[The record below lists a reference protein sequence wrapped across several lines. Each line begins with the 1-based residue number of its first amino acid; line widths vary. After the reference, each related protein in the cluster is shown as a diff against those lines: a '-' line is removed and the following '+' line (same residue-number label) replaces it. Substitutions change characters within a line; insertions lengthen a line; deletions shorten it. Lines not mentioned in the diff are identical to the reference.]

1 MIDRFTVNGRYPF
14 EIVQDSFTIW
24 GQSFVK
30 CKIQQIE
37 LCIEYYEKRG
47 LHPER
52 KLLKKNLKRLQNF
65 KDQYPE
71 EFL

>member
-1 MIDRFTVNGRYPF
+1 MNDRFTVNKRYPF
-14 EIVQDSFTIW
+14 EIMPDSWSIW

-37 LCIEYYEKRG
+37 LCIEYYEKRC
-47 LHPER
+47 LHSER
-52 KLLKKNLKRLQNF
+52 KLLKKNLKRLQNL
-65 KDQYPE
+65 KEEYPE